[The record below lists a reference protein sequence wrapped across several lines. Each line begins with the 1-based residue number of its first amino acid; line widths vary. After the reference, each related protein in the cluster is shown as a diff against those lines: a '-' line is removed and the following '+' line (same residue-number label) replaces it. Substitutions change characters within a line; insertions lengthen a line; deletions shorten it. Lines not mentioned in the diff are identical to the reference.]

1 MQFATIC
8 KFTLTNL
15 QSNLYM
21 HIYQINI
28 KVPDSNFWL
37 KIIGQNLKSKLKNHK
52 KQILW
57 VLFICRVYWISNRT
71 SNWALRRITTNFMG
85 FSLWRSPLTFVWP
98 GIPKV
103 GWLGLIRAPSNG
115 DRNAI
120 WWYFALI
127 QLLFS
132 SRIVLYLGPL
142 ELDRHFREH
151 KFTSDLIGWQ
161 PSWIH
166 NKWTAELPFP
176 RFTLYCE

>member
-1 MQFATIC
+1 MFLGIHKNVDFSFKKVAYQKIMQFATIC

-71 SNWALRRITTNFMG
+71 SNWAFKQY
-85 FSLWRSPLTFVWP
+85 RS
-98 GIPKV
+98 
-103 GWLGLIRAPSNG
+103 SNKYKTWKCG
-115 DRNAI
+115 KNWNQI
-120 WWYFALI
+120 S
-127 QLLFS
+127 Q
-132 SRIVLYLGPL
+132 
-142 ELDRHFREH
+142 
-151 KFTSDLIGWQ
+151 
-161 PSWIH
+161 
-166 NKWTAELPFP
+166 
-176 RFTLYCE
+176 CEQKDHRPEIYPWSMV

>member
-1 MQFATIC
+1 MFLGIHKNVDFSFKKVAYQKIMQFATIC

-98 GIPKV
+98 GVPKDC
-103 GWLGLIRAPSNG
+103 WMGLIGAPSDG
-115 DRNAI
+115 DWNAI
-120 WWYFALI
+120 WRYFVSMRLHLAI
-127 QLLFS
+127 LL
-132 SRIVLYLGPL
+132 Y
-142 ELDRHFREH
+142 
-151 KFTSDLIGWQ
+151 
-161 PSWIH
+161 SWMVY
-166 NKWTAELPFP
+166 KQRL
-176 RFTLYCE
+176 